1 MNIKLYKSATC
12 PQCKVA
18 KMKLDQKGL
27 SYTEMYVENMDSALL
42 EKAGVKGI
50 PTLIVEDETNR
61 MTIKLTTL
69 RDISKWIS
77 IQEAS
82 NG

>member
-42 EKAGVKGI
+42 EKVGVKGI

>member
-18 KMKLDQKGL
+18 KTKLDQKGI
-27 SYTEMYVENMDSALL
+27 SYTEMYVENMDAALL
-42 EKAGVKGI
+42 ENAGIKGI
-50 PTLIVEDETNR
+50 PTLIVEDEAKR

-69 RDISKWIS
+69 RDISKWINT
-77 IQEAS
+77 QEAS